1 MAVSSTTA
9 TLYIS
14 GNSLHAPTPKNGSI
28 FLNTIR
34 FATKQRRLSIRSSG
48 DVSSETPATEAESEK
63 SIDEAP
69 KGPPSL
75 ISALNV
81 ERALRGITI
90 TDADHYGR
98 LGLQRGCSYEQVLT
112 QISIVPSDK
121 TGFFFFSL
129 SFCPI
134 VFQVTVAYKNEVD
147 ELLNQ
152 GLDEVELSKKMD
164 LLKESYSILSSGEE
178 RRMYDW
184 SLARSEQPDIYA
196 WPFEVD
202 ITQTP
207 REDPP
212 PEEPEDVGP
221 TRLVGYFM
229 LVWLILSFVLSIA
242 LAR

>member
-1 MAVSSTTA
+1 MALSSTAA

-14 GNSLHAPTPKNGSI
+14 RKNLNAPTPKNGSI
-28 FLNTIR
+28 FSNSIS

-48 DVSSETPATEAESEK
+48 NVSSETPAKETESEK

-81 ERALRGITI
+81 ERALRGIAI

-98 LGLQRGCSYEQVLT
+98 LGLQRGCSYEQV
-112 QISIVPSDK
+112 
-121 TGFFFFSL
+121 
-129 SFCPI
+129 
-134 VFQVTVAYKNEVD
+134 TVAYKNKVD

-152 GLDEVELSKKMD
+152 GLDEEELSKKMD
-164 LLKESYSILSSGEE
+164 LLKESYSILSSVEE

-184 SLARSEQPDIYA
+184 SLARSEQPDRYA

-207 REDPP
+207 TEEPP
-212 PEEPEDVGP
+212 PEDPEDVGP

-229 LVWLILSFVLSIA
+229 LGWLILSFVLSIA

>member
-98 LGLQRGCSYEQVLT
+98 LGLQRGCSYEQV
-112 QISIVPSDK
+112 
-121 TGFFFFSL
+121 
-129 SFCPI
+129 
-134 VFQVTVAYKNEVD
+134 TVAYKNEVD